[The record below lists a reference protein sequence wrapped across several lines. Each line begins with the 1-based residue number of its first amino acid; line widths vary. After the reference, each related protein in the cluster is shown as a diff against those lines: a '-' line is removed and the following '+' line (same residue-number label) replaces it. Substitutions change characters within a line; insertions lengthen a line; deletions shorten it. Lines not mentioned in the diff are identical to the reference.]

1 MNVVI
6 VEDEHLLAL
15 ELEELLLDLAP
26 GITIAAKL
34 GSVAEAVDW
43 FKHNRCDLAF
53 MDIQLNDGL
62 SFDILK
68 RVPSHYPII
77 FTTAYDQYAIQAF
90 EHNSISYLLKPID
103 PVKLEQALNKFQ
115 QTVAHQGED
124 LSQLLKYLKQCT
136 TEPQYTT
143 RFILSLGKV
152 QRPVNADQIAYFMA
166 DNKYLF
172 AITFEGK
179 KYFCDH
185 TLTDL
190 EQKIDPRQFYRVNRR
205 YMVNINAIKE
215 LLSYSKSRLKIKL
228 TPETDEEVI
237 ISNAKSN
244 EFRTWLSK

>member
-1 MNVVI
+1 MNIVI
-6 VEDEHLLAL
+6 VEDEYLLAL
-15 ELEELLLDLAP
+15 ELEELLLELNP
-26 GITIAAKL
+26 SITIVAKL
-34 GSVAEAVDW
+34 GSVAEAIGW

-53 MDIQLNDGL
+53 MDIQLSDGL
-62 SFDILK
+62 SFEILK
-68 RVPSHYPII
+68 QISTHCPVI
-77 FTTAYDQYAIQAF
+77 FTTAYEQYAIQAF

-103 PVKLEQALNKFQ
+103 PEKLEQAINKFQ
-115 QTVAHQGED
+115 QTMEKQDERLA
-124 LSQLLKYLKQCT
+124 QLLSYLKQNT
-136 TEPQYTT
+136 PGHQYTS

-179 KYFCDH
+179 KYFCDY

-190 EQKIDPRQFYRVNRR
+190 EHKVNPRQFFRVNRR

-228 TPETDEEVI
+228 TPETEEEVI
-237 ISNAKSN
+237 ISNSKSN
-244 EFRTWLSK
+244 EFKTWLSK